1 MPIILW
7 LRRDLR
13 LTDQAAL
20 AAAVGSGAPVIPVFI
35 LDDDTPKH
43 RKMGGASRWWL
54 HHSLKSLDA
63 DLRKLGSRLIL
74 RRGNSV
80 EILCELARETG
91 ASSVHC
97 IRHYEPWWRN
107 AEKSLAANVDLIRHD
122 GNYLMPMGSVK
133 TGSGGDF
140 KIYTP
145 FWRALAQHMPP
156 PAPLPNPFV
165 SSPSAGL
172 QPLRINLANSQ
183 VETYSSS
190 AQRIGLSTSLEAN
203 GKGIIQAPAAWP
215 ESDTLESLDL
225 LPTKPDWAEG
235 MRDMWTPG
243 EAGAHVRLAD
253 FADEA
258 RHYDERRNFPSV
270 AGTSFLSPHLHFG
283 EISPAQAWHAHMGA
297 GGSVEVFLKEIV
309 WREYGQNVICQY
321 PDYGSKNAREAM
333 DALPW
338 RDLNDPE
345 VAADLKAWQTGRT
358 GYPIVDA
365 GMRELW
371 ATGWMH
377 NRVRMIAASF
387 LIKHLLI
394 DWRHGERWFW
404 DTLVDADYASNAT
417 NWQWTA
423 GTGVD
428 SNMFSRIMAPLSQS
442 EKFGAGDYIR
452 KWVPE
457 LRGVSDPYIHDPD
470 EYGARPNAY
479 PAKCIGHRAARERAL
494 EALRHTRSAG

>member
-1 MPIILW
+1 MTIPVILW

-13 LTDQAAL
+13 LADQPALVAAI
-20 AAAVGSGAPVIPVFI
+20 ASGAPVIPVFI
-35 LDDDTPKH
+35 LDDETPKH
-43 RKMGGASRWWL
+43 RRMGGASRWWL
-54 HHSLKSLDA
+54 HHSLKSLDV

-80 EILCELARETG
+80 SILCELAQKTG
-91 ASSVHC
+91 ASAVHC

-107 AEKSLAANVDLIRHD
+107 AEKALAAKVNLIRHD

-145 FWRALAQHMPP
+145 FWRALSAHMPP
-156 PAPLPNPFV
+156 PAPLPAPK
-165 SSPSAGL
+165 A
-172 QPLRINLANSQ
+172 I
-183 VETYSSS
+183 T
-190 AQRIGLSTSLEAN
+190 
-203 GKGIIQAPAAWP
+203 APADWP

-225 LPTKPDWAEG
+225 LPTKPDWSAG
-235 MRDMWTPG
+235 MADMWMPG
-243 EAGAHVRLAD
+243 EAGAHGRLAD
-253 FADEA
+253 FADRA
-258 RHYDERRNFPSV
+258 RLYDEKRNFPSV

-283 EISPAQAWHAHMGA
+283 EISAAQAWHAHMGA

-321 PDYGSKNAREAM
+321 PDYGSKNAREAF
-333 DALPW
+333 DAFPW
-338 RDLNDPE
+338 RDVSDPA
-345 VAADLKAWQTGRT
+345 VTADLKAWQMGRT

-394 DWRHGERWFW
+394 DWREGEKWFW

-428 SNMFSRIMAPLSQS
+428 SNMFVRIMAPLSQS
-442 EKFGAGDYIR
+442 EKFDAAGYIR
-452 KWVPE
+452 RWVPE
-457 LRGVSDPYIHDPD
+457 LADLGEPYVHDP
-470 EYGARPNAY
+470 EEHGVRPKGY
-479 PAKCIGHRAARERAL
+479 PTKVIGHREGRERAL
-494 EALRHTRSAG
+494 AAYKAVKG